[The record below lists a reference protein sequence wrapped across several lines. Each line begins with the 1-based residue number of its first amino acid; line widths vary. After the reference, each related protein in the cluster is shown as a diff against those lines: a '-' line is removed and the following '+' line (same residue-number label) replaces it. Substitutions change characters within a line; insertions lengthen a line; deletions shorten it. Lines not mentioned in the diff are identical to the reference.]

1 MLQKEK
7 KKRTPD
13 ARKMLLPYVLL
24 LLPVF
29 VAAHQESQS
38 VNTLDREILRNDGS
52 KDALD
57 WIGES
62 FLNAVDALFP
72 GSKLYGSVEGTLTII
87 NICGWTIFFFFN
99 VCLMFD
105 TQIMFYSK

>member
-1 MLQKEK
+1 
-7 KKRTPD
+7 
-13 ARKMLLPYVLL
+13 MLLPYVLL

-29 VAAHQESQS
+29 VAAQESQS

-62 FLNAVDALFP
+62 FLYAVDALFP

-87 NICGWTIFFFFN
+87 NICGWTIFFFFQ
-99 VCLMFD
+99 CMFD
-105 TQIMFYSK
+105 V